1 MLQAHHSHTEQQSS
15 KPQTYLCPLYFQ
27 STRKYPPVPVALP
40 TGNKYVPF
48 GIFIICFIKNVLLGA
63 ATRVGTVGYQPP
75 PREAVDLN
83 SISWVLFT
91 GLSVDLACL
100 VNVEPEGTTY
110 ALNPHSQI
118 EM

>member
-1 MLQAHHSHTEQQSS
+1 M
-15 KPQTYLCPLYFQ
+15 PI
-27 STRKYPPVPVALP
+27 
-40 TGNKYVPF
+40 
-48 GIFIICFIKNVLLGA
+48 GILIICFIKNVLLGA

-75 PREAVDLN
+75 PRETVDLN

-110 ALNPHSQI
+110 ALNPPFPDRNVGSSRKGLPSDCI
-118 EM
+118 RANSVAFNKLALVVSKLA